1 MGFRFQNF
9 SGSVNNKKVVTYV
22 CDPKKRDCYLLL
34 KIALDRLL
42 KVHRKCVVCFFNE
55 IYSCLPQNDKL
66 RNVKFFE
73 GPFLC
78 VTAHRETKL

>member
-1 MGFRFQNF
+1 MLLIAKNCSR
-9 SGSVNNKKVVTYV
+9 SALEGS
-22 CDPKKRDCYLLL
+22 PKMC
-34 KIALDRLL
+34 
-42 KVHRKCVVCFFNE
+42 VCFFNE